1 LHLVVKAGD
10 FMTATDLTWNITNG
24 IIFAET
30 IKILMAVLILK
41 EIIMHCRNILR
52 IVVLATLLFGVVAC
66 EEQAQKPAAPVVS
79 QEPVVVESEPV
90 VAVEPVS
97 TPETQEDSSS
107 PDDEVIISYGDKK
120 LTMQHAEY
128 LQPNADPA
136 TIKKMA
142 EWWIKTQLLAEEAVK
157 RGIPEEPAAKLKAK
171 LMVRRTYAEALNKYV
186 QNAVQITEEQMRD
199 YYEKNKES
207 DRRINE
213 PAKLSFTHVASKT
226 LEESQAIF
234 DRVKTG
240 ADIVALAKEL
250 SIDYDK
256 RKNGAVRN
264 STETNVDK
272 RFGGEF
278 LNAILYASEGEIIG
292 PVKATLGMGKGERY
306 EVARFEGKVAGG
318 IKSFEE
324 VKDYIEERLLQ
335 TEKKNAV
342 GDMVKS
348 LEEKAADKIFRSER
362 ILKVESTD
370 QEPTRMQRRIR
381 PGGGS

>member
-1 LHLVVKAGD
+1 
-10 FMTATDLTWNITNG
+10 MATNGLTWNIADG
-24 IIFAET
+24 IIIFAKT
-30 IKILMAVLILK
+30 IKTLIVLLILK
-41 EIIMHCRNILR
+41 ETIMSCRNILR

-66 EEQAQKPAAPVVS
+66 EEQAQKPAPPVVS
-79 QEPVVVESEPV
+79 QEPAAE
-90 VAVEPVS
+90 AVEV
-97 TPETQEDSSS
+97 S
-107 PDDEVIISYGDKK
+107 PDDEVIISYGEEK
-120 LTMQHAEY
+120 LTMRHIQY
-128 LQPNADPA
+128 RQPNADA
-136 TIKKMA
+136 RTIKKLA
-142 EWWIKTQLLAEEAVK
+142 DSWLRIQLLFEEAK
-157 RGIPEEPAAKLKAK
+157 RRGITEDPLAKSDAKIVARQVYGQALKKA
-171 LMVRRTYAEALNKYV
+171 V
-186 QNAVQITEEQMRD
+186 QNAVQTTEEQMRD

-234 DRVKTG
+234 DRVKAG

-256 RKNGAVRN
+256 RKNGAVKN
-264 STETNVDK
+264 VAETIVSR

-278 LNAILYASEGEIIG
+278 LNAILYASEGDIIG

-306 EVARFEGKVAGG
+306 EVARFEGRVAGG

-324 VKDYIEERLLQ
+324 VKDYIEGRLLQ
-335 TEKKNAV
+335 TEKRNVV
-342 GDMVKS
+342 GDLIKS

-362 ILKVESTD
+362 ILKVESTG